1 MVWQIV
7 NKVDTETAKK
17 VPLFIRTPF
26 IEMEGLYTPKNI
38 EEAYEFAKKNGIEGM
53 ESMIE
58 TVKFTKELPGP
69 RVIKTHLP
77 FEFLPPKLL
86 DTCKV
91 IFVCRNPKDACVS
104 FYHHHNNFPEYKF
117 KGNFEEFAKCYR
129 EGNLEYGSYWTMLK
143 VISHNI
149 WDFCRNYHANEGT
162 HLLHS
167 HTDNL
172 SLRLSASVAIKEW
185 LSYNS

>member
-104 FYHHHNNFPEYKF
+104 FYHHHHNFRKYKF

-149 WDFCRNYHANEGT
+149 RDFCRNYHANEGT
-162 HLLHS
+162 LL
-167 HTDNL
+167 L
-172 SLRLSASVAIKEW
+172 AIQTKSKAFQ
-185 LSYNS
+185 LL